1 MSSSNIDV
9 RPPPVP
15 PKSRDNSTEQQ
26 QRYGASAYIDQSEYD
41 AYKQSSSQINKND
54 GGNRGAYSNYSTD
67 NNNRYVEDI
76 DDDDDYPSTQHYTT
90 KNSSTTSYSGL
101 INRSNSYNGLQ
112 PRVISAKQRNTSG
125 SSLLYQVKNFKKK
138 IFLNE
143 FFVFKKPSNGTLTR
157 EKTGTNRGFRSGSAP
172 TPTPPPPRHTI
183 ASNNNNNYYIRRP
196 TVVFNDER
204 GGPSDKSNGAQARV
218 NNKFVNLII
227 YFYNRN

>member
-15 PKSRDNSTEQQ
+15 PKSRDNSTEQQQ

-76 DDDDDYPSTQHYTT
+76 DDDNDYPSTQHYT

-125 SSLLYQVKNFKKK
+125 SSLLYQVKNFKK
-138 IFLNE
+138 N
-143 FFVFKKPSNGTLTR
+143 FFSK
-157 EKTGTNRGFRSGSAP
+157 
-172 TPTPPPPRHTI
+172 
-183 ASNNNNNYYIRRP
+183 
-196 TVVFNDER
+196 
-204 GGPSDKSNGAQARV
+204 
-218 NNKFVNLII
+218 
-227 YFYNRN
+227 